1 VRNIL
6 VALLLLAAPARAA
19 GAMQAADTGAAGVL
33 ILGDSNGE
41 GPFGGEL
48 YDVLRTLRDP
58 LTNRPLRVEIYAK
71 CGAGS
76 NDWTSR
82 EYAKLDCGA
91 WRCGDDRPTSAC
103 LHFMTGEIP
112 PLPELYRE
120 LGAERRVTLV
130 VLGLNMII
138 GNREEKMG
146 DARELI
152 REIAAQNSACIWVGP
167 PQTGDGFVSVERYDG
182 FIADLSQ
189 TVTAAG
195 CRYISSADKT
205 DRRNLGI
212 HSRDDHYDRDAA
224 IEWAD
229 LVLNE
234 LLHPAAAGE
243 RSLLDYFRQ

>member
-1 VRNIL
+1 MRNIL
-6 VALLLLAAPARAA
+6 IALVFVLLIPRAE
-19 GAMQAADTGAAGVL
+19 AADANSAGVL
-33 ILGDSNGE
+33 VLGDSNGE

-48 YDVLRTLRDP
+48 YDVLRTLHDP
-58 LTNRPLRVEIYAK
+58 LTDRPLRVEIYAK

-91 WRCGDDRPTSAC
+91 WRCGGGRPVSAC
-103 LHFMTGEIP
+103 LHFMQGEIP
-112 PLPELYRE
+112 PLPDLYGA
-120 LGAERRVTLV
+120 LGARRRVTLV

-138 GNREEKMG
+138 GNREEKMA

-182 FIADLSQ
+182 FIADLRR
-189 TVTAAG
+189 TVTEAG

-212 HSRDDHYDRDAA
+212 HSKDDHYARDDA
-224 IEWAD
+224 IQWAD
-229 LVLNE
+229 RVLFE
-234 LLHPAAAGE
+234 LNHPVAGDKK
-243 RSLLDYFRQ
+243 LLDYFR